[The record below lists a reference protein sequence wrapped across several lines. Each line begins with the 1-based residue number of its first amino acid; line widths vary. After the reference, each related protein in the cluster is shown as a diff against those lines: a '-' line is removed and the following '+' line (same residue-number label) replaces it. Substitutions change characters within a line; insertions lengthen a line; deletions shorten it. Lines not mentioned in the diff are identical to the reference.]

1 MELLL
6 LLLLLLL
13 RIMIVLKRYPSHA
26 DVVADIDIV
35 FIDVV
40 VFGAAVVLVVV
51 CVVDL
56 W

>member
-1 MELLL
+1 
-6 LLLLLLL
+6 
-13 RIMIVLKRYPSHA
+13 MIVVKRYPSHA

-40 VFGAAVVLVVV
+40 FCAAVVLVVV